1 MGSTPVAIG
10 SRVPPCPALAAFSSR
25 RARETTWVEVGPA
38 GLSTT
43 SQPFTGRPLRLRA
56 MAVVLL
62 LAGPAIPHAHVAR
75 GLSRVQQPVDS
86 LGLVERGVR
95 LDRQPRGVAPLEGLP
110 HPGAQEGP

>member
-62 LAGPAIPHAHVAR
+62 LAGPAIRHADVATR
-75 GLSRVQQPVDS
+75 PSGVPQPVGA
-86 LGLVERGVR
+86 LGLVERGGR
-95 LDRQPRGVAPLEGLP
+95 KNGRGGKR
-110 HPGAQEGP
+110 G